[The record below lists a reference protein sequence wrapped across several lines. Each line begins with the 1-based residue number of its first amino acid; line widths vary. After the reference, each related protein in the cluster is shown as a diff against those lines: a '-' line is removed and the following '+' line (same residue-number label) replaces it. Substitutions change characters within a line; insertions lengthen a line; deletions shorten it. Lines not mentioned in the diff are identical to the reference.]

1 VTDSPKL
8 RLELSRAEGQD
19 PELGLLLAALT
30 DTRRRMRLTL
40 RGLPPDLVDCEPP
53 GGGSSIGA
61 LLYHVA
67 IIEADWLYDDIL
79 GTQDTDWPKELF
91 PVDARADGEHLTAF
105 AGESV
110 EQHLERLGK
119 VRELLVSHLEPMS
132 PEELHRPRERSDY
145 FVSPAWAVHHLMQ
158 HEAEHR
164 SQIGSV
170 REALGAGAGW

>member
-1 VTDSPKL
+1 MTERPKL
-8 RLELSRAEGQD
+8 RLELVRDGDQD
-19 PELGLLLAALT
+19 PEIGLLLRALE
-30 DTRRRMRLTL
+30 DTRRRMRPALKD
-40 RGLPPDLVDCEPP
+40 LPPDLVDKEPP
-53 GGGSSIGA
+53 GGGSRIGA

-67 IIEADWLYDDIL
+67 IIEADWLFDDIL

-91 PVDARADGEHLTAF
+91 PVDVRADGTHLTAF
-105 AGESV
+105 TGETV
-110 EQHLERLGK
+110 DQHLERLDN
-119 VRELLVSHLEPMS
+119 VRTMLVESIGAMT

-170 REALGAGAGW
+170 REALGAGVDW